1 MDNATARTAQPL
13 SAVTV
18 RGPDTASKSH
28 RTSAGLS
35 VGLCAGV
42 RFASRFE
49 WSICQRSSF
58 KAQQPEPPSLMM
70 WQLRCVL
77 NLPFL
82 LATTAFV
89 LPSGSNGPLQAAL
102 RVHPESPTPGSDRE
116 WNLPPNPNSTHH
128 LIFNSVAG
136 FLQRWPNTLRRN
148 GAKLYCIYHRSHV
161 NLLPRS

>member
-1 MDNATARTAQPL
+1 MLRPGPFNLFRQLLYEAQIRRQKATEHPRVYPCAYAR
-13 SAVTV
+13 VF
-18 RGPDTASKSH
+18 
-28 RTSAGLS
+28 GLS
-35 VGLCAGV
+35 G
-42 RFASRFE
+42 
-49 WSICQRSSF
+49 QRSSF